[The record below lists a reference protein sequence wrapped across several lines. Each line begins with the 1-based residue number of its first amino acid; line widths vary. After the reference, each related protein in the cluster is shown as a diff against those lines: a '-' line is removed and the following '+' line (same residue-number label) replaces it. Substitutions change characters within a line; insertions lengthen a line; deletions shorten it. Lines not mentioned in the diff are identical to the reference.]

1 MGRTCQERKKKNSEA
16 RRRRSIRRRKE
27 RAEKTRIAC
36 SGRKKVGEVEKEK
49 NLWLILFIQHGRP
62 FHPIINNSAA
72 LDACLPFLL
81 L

>member
-1 MGRTCQERKKKNSEA
+1 MPREKEEKLRSKKKENHKKKKE
-16 RRRRSIRRRKE
+16 KE
-27 RAEKTRIAC
+27 RAEKTRRSC